1 MLSNP
6 YLNKKGVTKAQEIII
21 NSTPQQ
27 VRIALIEGGQVA
39 EIYIERR
46 KRRGIVGDIYK
57 GKVTKVLPGM
67 QAAFVDIGLKRD
79 AFLYVLDFYDNL
91 EDEDTE
97 ENSDDED
104 EAKTP
109 KRTRRSFKRPAIQ
122 NLLQRAQEILV
133 QISKEPLGTK
143 GARVTSHIS
152 LPGRFLV
159 YMPTVEHVGVSRRIK
174 GYAERIRLRKL
185 IKASKPPNCGFI
197 VRTAGEGRDE
207 SDLKSDIEFLTRL
220 WDTIKKKGEQ
230 VRAPKLVHKDLDL
243 VLRTVRDLFTHRV
256 DKLIVDSEEEY
267 QKILEFTEAT
277 MPGLTDRIRLFV
289 KDIPVFD
296 HYRIE
301 EELAKA
307 LHHKVWLKSGGYL
320 VIDRAEALVA
330 IDVNTGKFV
339 GKKNLEDTI
348 VKTNL
353 EAAKEVARQ
362 VRLRDLGGIIIVD
375 FIDMENEENKRRVV
389 STLEHELSFDR
400 ARTNVLELTEL
411 GLVQMTRK
419 RVRESLKQLLYQPC
433 PYCKGQG
440 FIQSEETIC
449 YEIQSAMQR
458 LVSTTEHKGIL
469 IRAHPVITAMLRGEE
484 RQIVDRIKETYS
496 RKIRIQDDK
505 SLHQE
510 QFHVTLM

>member
-1 MLSNP
+1 M
-6 YLNKKGVTKAQEIII
+6 TKSQEIII
-21 NSTPQQ
+21 NATPQQ
-27 VRIALIEGGQVA
+27 VRVTLLENGQVA
-39 EIYIERR
+39 EVYIERT
-46 KRRGIVGDIYK
+46 KHRGIVGDIYK

-79 AFLYVLDFYDNL
+79 AFLYVMDFYDNL
-91 EDEDTE
+91 EDEDSE
-97 ENSDDED
+97 EEED
-104 EAKTP
+104 VSEIPRRSK
-109 KRTRRSFKRPAIQ
+109 RSFKRPAIQ
-122 NLLQRAQEILV
+122 DLLQRDQEILV
-133 QISKEPLGTK
+133 QVSKEPLGTK

-152 LPGRFLV
+152 LPGRYLV
-159 YMPTVEHVGVSRRIK
+159 YMPTVEHVGVSRRISSHAK
-174 GYAERIRLRKL
+174 RARLRKL
-185 IKASKPPNCGFI
+185 IRALKPPTGGFI

-220 WDTIKKKGEQ
+220 WDTIKKKGER
-230 VRAPKLVHKDLDL
+230 VRAPILVHKDLNV
-243 VLRTVRDLFTHRV
+243 VLRTVRDLLTHRV
-256 DKLIVDSEEEY
+256 EKLVVDSEEEY

-277 MPGLTDRIRLFV
+277 MPHLTERVRLFV
-289 KDIPVFD
+289 KDIPIFD

-301 EELAKA
+301 EELEKA
-307 LHHKVWLKSGGYL
+307 LQRKVWLKSGGYL

-353 EAAKEVARQ
+353 EAAREVARQ

-375 FIDMENEENKRRVV
+375 FIDMESEENKRRVV
-389 STLEHELSFDR
+389 GALEQELSFDR

-419 RVRESLKQLLYQPC
+419 RVRESLKQILYQPC

-458 LVSTTEHKGIL
+458 LVSTTEQRGIL
-469 IRAHPVITAMLRGEE
+469 IRAHPSITAMLRGEE
-484 RQIVDRIKETYS
+484 RRIVDRIKETYN
-496 RKIRIQDDK
+496 RKVRIQDDG